1 MITFEN
7 AKQYKGKKIKVE
19 FTKKCIEFNK
29 ANEKEIEKN
38 NKWRDEA
45 LREVGFFE
53 KYGLKGQK
61 DVDFSTG
68 IVTDVVHDTEYN
80 YDTDEEEDCDF
91 LELDKYKW
99 VKLTDIEKIIEI
111 D

>member
-1 MITFEN
+1 M
-7 AKQYKGKKIKVE
+7 
-19 FTKKCIEFNK
+19 
-29 ANEKEIEKN
+29 
-38 NKWRDEA
+38 
-45 LREVGFFE
+45 REVGFFE
-53 KYGLKGQK
+53 KHGLKGQK

-99 VKLTDIEKIIEI
+99 VKLADIEKIIEI